1 MRQFRHYGIVTV
13 VIAALFSGCTKSAE
27 EKQIKEVNNETVLRL
42 EGFVRPIDEAKILT
56 TIQGEILN
64 VLKRNGDRVHK
75 GETIAVYDKRPILIQ
90 IEQVQAKIRAKQK
103 TLGYFRKSGGSPE
116 NEAVIDNAKLQ
127 LQKIAHLYHIGA
139 ASKIEFDNAEDRY
152 LTLLVSEEER
162 LTTESQR
169 YKVQAEDRGM
179 LEGYYGE
186 LAQLKYELERTN
198 ILAATDGFLTNFKL
212 QAGQR
217 VSGND
222 EMGQIINIEQ
232 VVIYGAL
239 AAGLYQ
245 FVEEG
250 QKVKISFM
258 TVPQIQRIG
267 IIDRIVPVVDPQLG
281 RMIIQ
286 IPLKN
291 PNYAIQPST
300 KALIEVTLSKADQG
314 KVRKTY
320 YESDKRSKYID
331 DKSNIE
337 GDYSKYQKY

>member
-1 MRQFRHYGIVTV
+1 MRGITL
-13 VIAALFSGCTKSAE
+13 AAVAAATAILLSGCVKSAE

-42 EGFVRPIDEAKILT
+42 EGFVRPIDEAKVLT
-56 TIQGEILN
+56 TNEGEILQ
-64 VLKRNGDRVHK
+64 VLKRNGDRVQK
-75 GETIAVYDKRPILIQ
+75 GEVIAVYDKEPILIE
-90 IEQVQAKIRAKQK
+90 IEKVRAKIRAKERS
-103 TLGYFRKSGGSPE
+103 LGYFKKSGGGPE

-127 LQKIAHLYHIGA
+127 LQKIAQLYHIGA

-162 LTTESQR
+162 RTTELER
-169 YKVQAEDRGM
+169 NKVQAVDRGM
-179 LEGYYGE
+179 LDEYYGE
-186 LAQLKYELERTN
+186 LAQLKHKLERTN

-212 QAGQR
+212 QPGQR

-222 EMGQIINIEQ
+222 EMGQIVNIER
-232 VVIYGAL
+232 VVVYGAL

-245 FVEEG
+245 YVKEG

-258 TVPQIQRIG
+258 TMPQIQRMG
-267 IIDRIVPVVDPQLG
+267 IVDRIVPVVDPQIG

-291 PNYAIQPST
+291 PDYAIQPST